1 MSDTASLPLVIAH
14 QLTGIRE
21 KHLLAGLPP
30 DISWRP
36 LPPERAWEVP
46 EDATILLAVPA
57 RGGNLK
63 VPDEKPAGWPR
74 GLRWIQAVSAGVD
87 EYPPWIHD
95 VERVTCGRGINSS
108 PIAEYVLASLLA
120 VEKRLDE
127 IWIKDAADWHKPEL
141 GTLNGKT
148 LGLIGYGSIGQAVAA
163 RAAPFGMRILAT
175 RRSADPAGATTHGVQ
190 LVGLDTLLEEA
201 DHLVIALPLTHATSG
216 LIGKA
221 ALARVKPGVHLVNI
235 SRGRILDHA
244 ALLDALENKRVG
256 FATLDVTEPEPLPAG
271 HPLYTHPQVHISPHL
286 SWSGGRTGSAFVE
299 LFTENLKRFRNGE
312 RLSGIVHAH
321 LGY

>member
-1 MSDTASLPLVIAH
+1 
-14 QLTGIRE
+14 
-21 KHLLAGLPP
+21 
-30 DISWRP
+30 
-36 LPPERAWEVP
+36 
-46 EDATILLAVPA
+46 
-57 RGGNLK
+57 
-63 VPDEKPAGWPR
+63 
-74 GLRWIQAVSAGVD
+74 
-87 EYPPWIHD
+87 
-95 VERVTCGRGINSS
+95 
-108 PIAEYVLASLLA
+108 
-120 VEKRLDE
+120 
-127 IWIKDAADWHKPEL
+127 
-141 GTLNGKT
+141 LNGKT